1 MGDLDVDF
9 KVFYSKITKSSQ
21 FPESLFKLRRD
32 VLNVKLREPVTTE
45 HHKSLIEGME
55 VEEEGHKKL
64 FVQLLNL
71 YYIEQFALCGT
82 KLQKPRPTSWN
93 YVSDVDEF
101 NKVNWASAIHE
112 LLMKS
117 IEEAQMFL
125 VGGRLGKT
133 LLEGVLRSLRLS
145 CLSGCPPSTVGV
157 RGQLHPGSR
166 VIIVYCL
173 LDTSREFRMYLP
185 NNIHPDQ

>member
-1 MGDLDVDF
+1 
-9 KVFYSKITKSSQ
+9 
-21 FPESLFKLRRD
+21 
-32 VLNVKLREPVTTE
+32 
-45 HHKSLIEGME
+45 ME

-82 KLQKPRPTSWN
+82 KLQKSRSTSWN

-125 VGGRLGKT
+125 VGGRLGQNT
-133 LLEGVLRSLRLS
+133 FRGCAPVLEAI
-145 CLSGCPPSTVGV
+145 CLSGCPPSIVGV

-166 VIIVYCL
+166 V
-173 LDTSREFRMYLP
+173 TLP
-185 NNIHPDQ
+185 SGRPLTCDL